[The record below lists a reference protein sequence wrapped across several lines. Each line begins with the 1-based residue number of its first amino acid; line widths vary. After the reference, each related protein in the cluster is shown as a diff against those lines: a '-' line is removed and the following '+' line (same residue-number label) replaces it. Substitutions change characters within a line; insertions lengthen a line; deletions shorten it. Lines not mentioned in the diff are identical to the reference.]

1 MSCPE
6 ELLDESKLAQEIG
19 WRWFQ
24 EREEEAEEVG
34 EPGRGGGQG
43 ACLGPPLAPRFPGG
57 SQEEGGSR
65 GQ

>member
-19 WRWFQ
+19 WGWFQ
-24 EREEEAEEVG
+24 EREDEAEEVG
-34 EPGRGGGQG
+34 EPGCGGGQG
-43 ACLGPPLAPRFPGG
+43 ACLGLPLAPRFPGG
-57 SQEEGGSR
+57 SREERGSR

>member
-43 ACLGPPLAPRFPGG
+43 ACLGLPLAPRFPGG
-57 SQEEGGSR
+57 SWEEGGSC